1 MNWDLDFD
9 INSLTHRLGICTE
22 IYIFWPNRTSCKGQ
36 YLPIQD
42 QEALRDADCLV
53 FLRQRKDAC
62 CPIAFISVPRAYLLL
77 SRVLGS
83 FWMFFFLC
91 AWLSWRKRLVIK

>member
-1 MNWDLDFD
+1 
-9 INSLTHRLGICTE
+9 
-22 IYIFWPNRTSCKGQ
+22 
-36 YLPIQD
+36 
-42 QEALRDADCLV
+42 V

-83 FWMFFFLC
+83 FWMFFFYVRGC
-91 AWLSWRKRLVIK
+91 HEEKDW